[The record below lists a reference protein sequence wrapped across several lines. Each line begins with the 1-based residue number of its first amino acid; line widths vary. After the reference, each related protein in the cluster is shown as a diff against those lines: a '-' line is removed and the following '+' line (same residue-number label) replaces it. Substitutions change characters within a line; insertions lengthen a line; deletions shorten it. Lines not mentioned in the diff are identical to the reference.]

1 MKKKS
6 MALFGLATVAGLSLA
21 SCGNSGGKVEP
32 IESPYETEAGTVD
45 ICLNYN
51 GESGVTLRDATGF
64 ANAVDGKNYVQ
75 GDLLPT
81 WKSFAALTKTT
92 IREASDY
99 SATKDDDNY
108 KAVKAKGYVSGTN
121 QNEKIDLFYNS
132 TKNIEAMGAANEAVD
147 LLEHVN
153 AGKMPNFKKWLD
165 ANPTMAK
172 QITKNGKIFYT
183 PYFDGYQE
191 TERMFIMN
199 TQLVTKLLDG
209 TPTYDTTK
217 KNGGTTPDANVLQT
231 GAYTPYINADFNYP
245 ADQKLTVTKADGSGT
260 VEITVKKTTN
270 IIKQQNELLN
280 RASGCTGKELAD
292 QFVAYLKEAYQN
304 NNKKLYTNL
313 SDIFIGQQAAYNSDD
328 LIALMRVV
336 KANPGVITGDESK
349 EVEGLVP
356 RGVANNR
363 VDNMADFMMAWGVN
377 GLDAEKDALYFGPD
391 GKLHDAYTSQDTYD
405 ALKYISAMY
414 DEGLIL
420 TNFYYKSKEGGT
432 AYLDRYF
439 GGKKADDK
447 GYALMLYDYSAST
460 GASNDRVD
468 GIGSVNAVSVQGVRP
483 IIPPF
488 AYWATETSWKGDTQA
503 LTDFTGKTLTRVSV
517 SNRGLKSTSWCI
529 PTKSDN
535 IESAVRLMDYMFSEE
550 GSRIQDFGPEAY
562 WGKIENVMGKDTPVF
577 SDMTKAMIASAE
589 TDFWSFMRRYI
600 GSTNGIGHVRS
611 ASVNQQATNVYA
623 QVGYNYLQT
632 AINTK
637 TVTQGL
643 FDMYGTNADGSTKYN
658 YASTVPSAG
667 WKGMTDAQIT
677 TYEATN
683 LFWASDKCAET
694 AAGWVKYVTTPLKT
708 VNNDLVCGT
717 YKLGTGDYT
726 FADVLS
732 QNSKKNKTYLYAQAN
747 TLGAQYIPD
756 SAK

>member
-1 MKKKS
+1 
-6 MALFGLATVAGLSLA
+6 
-21 SCGNSGGKVEP
+21 
-32 IESPYETEAGTVD
+32 
-45 ICLNYN
+45 
-51 GESGVTLRDATGF
+51 
-64 ANAVDGKNYVQ
+64 
-75 GDLLPT
+75 
-81 WKSFAALTKTT
+81 
-92 IREASDY
+92 
-99 SATKDDDNY
+99 
-108 KAVKAKGYVSGTN
+108 
-121 QNEKIDLFYNS
+121 
-132 TKNIEAMGAANEAVD
+132 MGAANEAVD

-517 SNRGLKSTSWCI
+517 SNRGLKNNSWCI
-529 PTKSDN
+529 PTTSDN
-535 IESAVRLMDYMFSEE
+535 VEGAVRIMDYIFSED
-550 GSRIQDFGPEAY
+550 GARIQDFGPEQY

-577 SDMTKAMIASAE
+577 SDMTKAMIASAK

-600 GSTNGIGHVRS
+600 GSTNGI
-611 ASVNQQATNVYA
+611 
-623 QVGYNYLQT
+623 
-632 AINTK
+632 
-637 TVTQGL
+637 
-643 FDMYGTNADGSTKYN
+643 
-658 YASTVPSAG
+658 
-667 WKGMTDAQIT
+667 
-677 TYEATN
+677 
-683 LFWASDKCAET
+683 
-694 AAGWVKYVTTPLKT
+694 
-708 VNNDLVCGT
+708 
-717 YKLGTGDYT
+717 
-726 FADVLS
+726 
-732 QNSKKNKTYLYAQAN
+732 
-747 TLGAQYIPD
+747 
-756 SAK
+756 